1 MSQTTPPM
9 NPATAPAGPVAAP
22 HGPRERRVRFG
33 HLALAIALVVVGA
46 LGTTAL
52 VTMVSATDKYLALA
66 QDVEYG
72 AQITEEDL
80 TVVSITS
87 PPGLEPVA
95 AHQRNRVVGNY
106 AAMPLAKGT
115 LLTDAQVTGQRL
127 PAAGE
132 VRLGITVPGE
142 RLPGQ
147 PIQSGNL
154 VLLVDTG
161 QGGPGSGTSDPGP
174 RTWQGTVLDAPQ
186 DQRGG
191 GGILGGGQGGEATID
206 VIVSAADAPMIAALA
221 ANDQLSIAVLPGQP
235 EG

>member
-9 NPATAPAGPVAAP
+9 IPATVTAGPVAAP

-66 QDVEYG
+66 RDVPYG
-72 AQITEEDL
+72 AQIARDDL
-80 TVVSITS
+80 TVVSISS
-87 PPGLEPVA
+87 PPGLDPVQA
-95 AHQRNRVVGNY
+95 SRIGQVVGNY

-115 LLTDAQVTGQRL
+115 LLTGAHVTGQQQ

-142 RLPGQ
+142 RLPAQ
-147 PIQSGNL
+147 QIRSGNL
-154 VLLVDTG
+154 VLLVDTA
-161 QGGPGSGTSDPGP
+161 QGSSGGGTSNPAP
-174 RTWQGTVLDAPQ
+174 QTWQGTVLGVSDDGP
-186 DQRGG
+186 GG
-191 GGILGGGQGGEATID
+191 SILGGGRAGDVTID
-206 VIVSAADAPMIAALA
+206 VVVTAADAPMIAALA
-221 ANDQLSIAVLPGQP
+221 ANDQLSVAVLPGQP
-235 EG
+235 GG